1 MNYFSNV
8 KALELFLGS
17 TDPSFRPTCGRHW
30 RYLDATGL
38 CSHCQRE
45 AAQEAQERA
54 EVELARQVAVA
65 GECADRAVMWGLA

>member
-1 MNYFSNV
+1 MNDWSWLPPQGAERV
-8 KALELFLGS
+8 PAA
-17 TDPSFRPTCGRHW
+17 RVACRRHG

-45 AAQEAQERA
+45 AVQEAQERA

-65 GECADRAVMWGLA
+65 GECADRAVMWGLG

>member
-1 MNYFSNV
+1 MNDMMWQTFGGLRFQISR
-8 KALELFLGS
+8 ASCAWHG
-17 TDPSFRPTCGRHW
+17 

-54 EVELARQVAVA
+54 QVELARQVAVA

>member
-1 MNYFSNV
+1 MNDFPWPLRLKTEDRLSC
-8 KALELFLGS
+8 S
-17 TDPSFRPTCGRHW
+17 RHW